1 MWGTAWICGH
11 DAPAPGPA
19 AELLRHFGQAVEPA
33 VGPLRPV
40 IGRLA
45 PLVSPALAAVAPAV
59 RQAAAAVNASL
70 AGLEAWQL
78 VALTVLATLL
88 LGQLLRGLQRALRTV
103 QDKGLKQVVA
113 GTLLDLPGVRGQ
125 VQRKQEELRDKI
137 RADLRKKSAES
148 SAPAGL
154 RQLPR
159 KGAASND
166 VKRQLLYKQNDD
178 CRFADG
184 DSRVSGTVYMA
195 GAVHKQLLNE
205 AYQMFSI
212 TNPMHADVFPS
223 VRKMEGEVVAMTA
236 SILGGGPAGDH
247 GVCGSMT
254 SGGTESIL
262 TAVKA
267 SRDYMMATRGI
278 KEPEMVIA
286 VSAHA
291 AFIKAA
297 EYYRIRLVRLPVGSD
312 YRLSASAV
320 ARAIGPNTVLV
331 AASAPG
337 FPHGLVDHVADIAKV
352 TRRRGVPLHVDCCL
366 GGFVLPF
373 ARQLGYPIP
382 PFDFSVPGVTSISV
396 DTHKFGMAHKGTSV
410 VLYRSAEIRKH
421 QYTSITD
428 WSGGLY
434 ISPGFAGSRSG
445 ALIAT
450 AWASMVHLGEE
461 GYLQITDGM
470 MKAAQQLIAGVKQ
483 IEGLEIVGEPEMSVV
498 AFKATRAA
506 AKRGLDIYK
515 VNDLLSK
522 QGWHLNALQ
531 RPAALH
537 ICITAAHS
545 SGIIDLLLRDL
556 RQAVATALQDPSA
569 GGEGTAPLY
578 GMAAVVPD
586 RRIVAQFLTAYQD
599 ALLEGI

>member
-1 MWGTAWICGH
+1 MWGSSWLCGPG
-11 DAPAPGPA
+11 APAPGPA
-19 AELLRHFGQAVEPA
+19 AELLRHLGQAVEPA
-33 VGPLRPV
+33 VEPLRPYV
-40 IGRLA
+40 NRLA

-59 RQAAAAVNASL
+59 RQAAAATNASL

-78 VALTVLATLL
+78 VVISVLATLL
-88 LGQLLRGLQRALRTV
+88 LGRLLRSMRRALRTA
-103 QDKGLKQVVA
+103 QDKGVKQVVA
-113 GTLLDLPGVRGQ
+113 GALLDLPGVRGQ
-125 VQRKQEELRDKI
+125 VQRKQAELRETI
-137 RADLRKKSAES
+137 REDLRKKSAQS

-236 SILGGGPAGDH
+236 SMLGGGPAGDP

-278 KEPEMVIA
+278 TEPEMIIA

-291 AFIKAA
+291 AFIKA
-297 EYYRIRLVRLPVGSD
+297 
-312 YRLSASAV
+312 
-320 ARAIGPNTVLV
+320 

-373 ARQLGYPIP
+373 ARQLGYPVP

-428 WSGGLY
+428 WTGGLY

-470 MKAAQQLIAGVKQ
+470 MKAAKQLIDGVQQ
-483 IEGLEIVGEPEMSVV
+483 IEGLEVVGQPEMSVV

-506 AKRGLDIYK
+506 VKKGLDIYK

-545 SGIIDLLLRDL
+545 SGIIELLLRDL
-556 RQAVATALQDPSA
+556 REAVATALQDPSA